1 MNIIANWISVS
12 PTVLFNEN
20 FNEAYQKCLSINKNG
35 GSFDFKVSFLK
46 LTKRII
52 KFSLPKYIE
61 NLITEEIISDIIDL
75 VQSEDV
81 IVIKMTVKT
90 ICHLIEKIYSTREMF
105 IKNGLLE
112 IVDEISN
119 SSEEINEI
127 CKPLKMILQD
137 LY

>member
-1 MNIIANWISVS
+1 
-12 PTVLFNEN
+12 
-20 FNEAYQKCLSINKNG
+20 
-35 GSFDFKVSFLK
+35 
-46 LTKRII
+46 
-52 KFSLPKYIE
+52 
-61 NLITEEIISDIIDL
+61 
-75 VQSEDV
+75 
-81 IVIKMTVKT
+81 MTVKT